1 MIVVRLLIVTQLI
14 RVVDSDHHT
23 DSQKEPHLNPFK
35 LEISNLSDTPLTGEG
50 TPLTWQSLQS
60 HFPNEQPKSSLKI
73 FQWRRFSINFRILE
87 SYKFLKVSKGFK
99 FTELDTSPGLTRA
112 YHIEKHLKL
121 EKSFQLCSF
130 SSAQSYRVFNLNRIF
145 IFIFKRI

>member
-50 TPLTWQSLQS
+50 YTVNLA
-60 HFPNEQPKSSLKI
+60 
-73 FQWRRFSINFRILE
+73 
-87 SYKFLKVSKGFK
+87 K
-99 FTELDTSPGLTRA
+99 FTVTSP
-112 YHIEKHLKL
+112 
-121 EKSFQLCSF
+121 
-130 SSAQSYRVFNLNRIF
+130 
-145 IFIFKRI
+145 